1 MSRRPPRPGHS
12 RTPSEQVGQK
22 YADDIGIVHRL
33 ISLER
38 VTATIE
44 DRLVIGDA
52 SVLKEIYAQHGSL
65 IHTIA
70 YHLQGPA
77 ADQFTIS
84 TFVEAWRKRRDFDPS
99 KGTVQAWL
107 IRRLRSQLS
116 NNNDFA
122 AEIIDRVVV
131 TASLARME
139 STRREILLAGA
150 ATDTG
155 ATTELA
161 EYLNLPVGTVR
172 AHLRRGMETLQSDL
186 ADSRSDGDA
195 SSLVD
200 IVRSRRLETD
210 VVQPGRVIW
219 DAIWTT
225 VAADA
230 AADGEEFA
238 DGGGVM
244 GADVPVTPDPFGA
257 LRDDQDGV
265 LDRRR
270 TLVEVDA
277 DALASV
283 GDTDLSPATM
293 PADGPGLQLGDS
305 DTDFIDAEFV
315 EAEGSDFSFS
325 PPADETAELE
335 DLPSALRGPSSTAAR
350 SDDDPTLVSA
360 EWSADIDDIDGSE
373 SAVDASMLDGGDLT
387 ADDAGTESVRS
398 VLESPGE
405 VRTREQPT
413 RSDAGP
419 VHSVLELPDGEPS
432 DDDGEQPDVDPTAY
446 FGPGRGPRTE
456 ADRAI
461 AILRDSVDDPEPP
474 SHRHALTIA
483 GVVVALIVLVV
494 LFLIVF

>member
-1 MSRRPPRPGHS
+1 
-12 RTPSEQVGQK
+12 VGQK
-22 YADDIGIVHRL
+22 YADDIGIVDRL
-33 ISLER
+33 ISLEG

-70 YHLQGPA
+70 YHLQGRA
-77 ADQFTIS
+77 ADQFTIH
-84 TFVEAWRKRRDFDPS
+84 TFVEAWRERRDFDPS

-116 NNNDFA
+116 NNDDLA
-122 AEIIDRVVV
+122 AEVVDRVVV
-131 TASLARME
+131 TASLARMD

-150 ATDTG
+150 TTDTG

-172 AHLRRGMETLQSDL
+172 AHLRRGMETLQAEL

-210 VVQPGRVIW
+210 VVQPGRAIW

-230 AADGEEFA
+230 AAAGEEFA
-238 DGGGVM
+238 DGGGAM

-257 LRDDQDGV
+257 LRHDQDRSV
-265 LDRRR
+265 DRRR
-270 TLVEVDA
+270 KLVEVEA
-277 DALASV
+277 DGHSSV
-283 GDTDLSPATM
+283 GGTDLSSTPVPGEA
-293 PADGPGLQLGDS
+293 PGLEFGDS
-305 DTDFIDAEFV
+305 DNDFIDAEFV
-315 EAEGSDFSFS
+315 EAEGSEFSFS
-325 PPADETAELE
+325 PPADQTAELK
-335 DLPSALRGPSSTAAR
+335 DLPSALRGPSSRAPR
-350 SDDDPTLVSA
+350 PDDPTLVSNG
-360 EWSADIDDIDGSE
+360 WSDGIDDIEGSE
-373 SAVDASMLDGGDLT
+373 PAADALMLDGRDLT

-398 VLESPGE
+398 VLEPSAEERTGAQPARPG
-405 VRTREQPT
+405 
-413 RSDAGP
+413 AGP
-419 VHSVLELPDGEPS
+419 VHSVLESSAGEPS
-432 DDDGEQPDVDPTAY
+432 DEDGEHFEIDLTA
-446 FGPGRGPRTE
+446 FSGPGRSPMTE
-456 ADRAI
+456 TDRAI
-461 AILRDSVDDPEPP
+461 AFLRESVDDPEPR

-483 GVVVALIVLVV
+483 GVVAALIVLVV
-494 LFLIVF
+494 LFAIVL

>member
-1 MSRRPPRPGHS
+1 
-12 RTPSEQVGQK
+12 VGQK

-33 ISLER
+33 ISLEG

-70 YHLQGPA
+70 YHLHGPA

-84 TFVEAWRKRRDFDPS
+84 TFVEAWRERRDFDPS

-107 IRRLRSQLS
+107 IRRLRSRLS
-116 NNNDFA
+116 NNDDLA
-122 AEIIDRVVV
+122 AEVIDRVVV
-131 TASLARME
+131 TASLARMD

-172 AHLRRGMETLQSDL
+172 AHLRRGMETLQSEL

-195 SSLVD
+195 SSLVE

-210 VVQPGRVIW
+210 VVQPGRAIW

-230 AADGEEFA
+230 AADGEEFD

-257 LRDDQDGV
+257 LRHGQDRA

-270 TLVEVDA
+270 TLVEVEA

-283 GDTDLSPATM
+283 GGTDLSPTQVS
-293 PADGPGLQLGDS
+293 ADVPGLEFGDY

-315 EAEGSDFSFS
+315 EAEGSDYSFS
-325 PPADETAELE
+325 PPADETAELK
-335 DLPSALRGPSSTAAR
+335 DLPSTLRGPSSTAAR

-360 EWSADIDDIDGSE
+360 EWSAGIDDIEGSE
-373 SAVDASMLDGGDLT
+373 SAVDALMLDGGDPL
-387 ADDAGTESVRS
+387 DDQAGDEPARS

-405 VRTREQPT
+405 ERTRDQPA
-413 RSDAGP
+413 RPDAGP
-419 VHSVLELPDGEPS
+419 VHSVLESPDGEPS
-432 DDDGEQPDVDPTAY
+432 DDDGEQTEADSAVFA
-446 FGPGRGPRTE
+446 GPGRGPKTE

-461 AILRDSVDDPEPP
+461 ALLRESVDDPEPSP
-474 SHRHALTIA
+474 HRHVVAIA
-483 GVVVALIVLVV
+483 GVVAALVVLVV
-494 LFLIVF
+494 LFLIVL